1 MKSPYMHVIVSVII
15 FCSVIGYPNSDSVG
29 QDNLLWLS
37 SHLIRSG
44 DYDSAR
50 TVISNLGFSF
60 KGDSLRLDIPTYGEL
75 NFSLSDILEVQRA
88 YIAFQ
93 DSASIDSVEFIKETD
108 YTPPLL
114 QSLSDC
120 IRMQLYCRS
129 ENWDSALRLAEGL
142 FQHSYN
148 EWLYPE
154 MLKIKGFNE
163 KAKGNFYQAADYLRM
178 AAECESYNPT
188 AAELY
193 QEAAKMYQK
202 AERYED
208 SYECYYSMVQK
219 ADRKL
224 LKDTLY
230 MELPTD
236 DIHFVRKAG
245 FLMHQRRLYRTTIKF
260 LRDIPYDDSLTYL
273 EGLCRQRI
281 GHYRNARRLFL
292 SIEEGSPF
300 AGELYPC
307 AGFHAAVSAY
317 LSRNPKKA
325 LVELNLFMDRWNEHP
340 LYLEALGFREL
351 IEINDGEKVQEVIEY
366 IYNVPIPDRHFDL
379 RQTLALSSAWKAYED
394 GNYEEAFDLFF
405 AFQEST
411 DPDYHWN
418 DGRYWAWR
426 AAKEMGDEGMISY
439 ALSLMDKS
447 DVDLFYPFLAHNG
460 SFNTLRYDSLAV
472 NNTIIAF
479 AEKWYQ
485 QKRSLLSND
494 KNLAPNLL
502 MGLVVLSYR
511 LGFDTMATSLFNEL
525 LYTDEMNLQEIV
537 LLLDYLFKFSRYD
550 EFYKL
555 THKKKAYLER
565 AGNIDFLIYAPLYYR
580 EVLNSSAMSGLDP
593 FLVWALIKNESLFD
607 SEAESYAG
615 ALGLMQLMPKTARHT
630 AGRLDISLDDLSEL
644 VNPSTNIQIGTTYL
658 AGLIKKYQGNLM
670 RALAA
675 YNAGPTNL
683 RRWLR
688 KAEGYDDPYFAD
700 RYAVSQT
707 RHYIKAVLND
717 YLRYRLLWA
726 VNN

>member
-1 MKSPYMHVIVSVII
+1 MKSPYIHTIISVIVL
-15 FCSVIGYPNSDSVG
+15 CSVIGYPTLDSAG
-29 QDNLLWLS
+29 QDSAFWLPS
-37 SHLIRSG
+37 SLIRSG

-60 KGDSLRLDIPTYGEL
+60 EGDSLSLDIPTYGEL
-75 NFSLSDILEVQRA
+75 HLSLPDILEVQRA

-93 DSASIDSVEFIKETD
+93 DSNSVDSVEFIKNTD
-108 YTPPLL
+108 HAPPLL
-114 QSLSDC
+114 QSLGDY
-120 IRMQLYCRS
+120 INMQLYFRS

-154 MLKIKGFNE
+154 MLKIKGLAEN
-163 KAKGNFYQAADYLRM
+163 AGGNYNQAADYFRM
-178 AAECESYNPT
+178 AAECELYNPT
-188 AAELY
+188 AAELF
-193 QEAAKMYQK
+193 QEAAEMYQK

-208 SYECYYSMVQK
+208 SYECYYSMVKK

-230 MELPTD
+230 TELPTD

-245 FLMHQRRLYRTTIKF
+245 FIMHQRRLYRTTIKF
-260 LRDIPYDDSLTYL
+260 LRDISYDDSLTYL

-300 AGELYPC
+300 ADELYPR
-307 AGFHAAVSAY
+307 ARFHAAVSAY
-317 LSRNPKKA
+317 LSRNPKTA
-325 LVELNLFMDRWNEHP
+325 LTELSLFLDRWNEHP

-366 IYNVPIPDRHFDL
+366 IYDVPIPDRHFDL
-379 RQTLALSSAWKAYED
+379 RQTLALSSAWKAFEER
-394 GNYEEAFDLFF
+394 NYEEAFDLFF

-411 DPDYHWN
+411 DPDYYWN
-418 DGRYWAWR
+418 DSYYWAWR
-426 AAKEMGDEGMISY
+426 AAEEIGEEGMISY
-439 ALSLMDKS
+439 TLSMMNES
-447 DVDLFYPFLAHNG
+447 DDDLYYPFLAHNS

-472 NNTIIAF
+472 NNTIISF
-479 AEKWYQ
+479 AEKWFRL
-485 QKRSLLSND
+485 KRSVLSND
-494 KNLAPNLL
+494 TDLAPNLL
-502 MGLVVLSYR
+502 IGLVALSYR
-511 LGFDTMATSLFNEL
+511 LGFDTMAKSLFNEL
-525 LYTDEMNLQEIV
+525 LHTNEMNLREVV
-537 LLLDYLFKFSRYD
+537 LLLDYLFKFSHYD
-550 EFYKL
+550 DFYKL
-555 THKKKAYLER
+555 VHKKKTYLEE
-565 AGNIDFLIYAPLYYR
+565 AGNIDFLTYAPLYYR
-580 EVLNSSAMSGLDP
+580 EVLNSSTMSGLDP

-615 ALGLMQLMPKTARHT
+615 ALGLMQLMPRTARYT
-630 AGRLDISLDDLSEL
+630 AGRMDIALDDVSEL

-658 AGLIKKYQGNLM
+658 AGLIDRYDNNLI

-688 KAEGYDDPYFAD
+688 KAEDRDDPYFAD

-707 RHYIKAVLND
+707 RYYVKAVLND
-717 YLRYRLLWA
+717 YLRYRRLWA